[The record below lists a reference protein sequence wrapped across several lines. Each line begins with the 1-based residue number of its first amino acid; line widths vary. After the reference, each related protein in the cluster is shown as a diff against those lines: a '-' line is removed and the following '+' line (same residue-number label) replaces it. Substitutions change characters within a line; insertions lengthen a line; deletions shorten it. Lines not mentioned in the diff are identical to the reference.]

1 MPRRLFFVNLSSGPT
16 IGYLVWR
23 LAMRWQT
30 ACDRVVAPMGL
41 TQAQYSL
48 LASLYGFTLSGARPS
63 QRELADFTGLDPI
76 FVSKLARALESRG
89 LLRRDVHP
97 SDSRAVQLTLT
108 DDGVSAIVP
117 AVAAVRE
124 LQEEITAPLGGT
136 RAARTAQFA
145 DALRILLSAADAPGA
160 VHSADITSHHR
171 SGIMSST
178 SESTQIPDTTTSPTA
193 APPLPPLTGQH
204 IGTAA
209 NATRAI
215 LDTVLGAERTT
226 FPVWVA
232 LRTLDTRGPY
242 DSRAAFETAL
252 IEGLAV
258 EPSAVPGTVDEL
270 FWHGHVTQGADGV
283 VALSDSGQTLYNHL
297 NARVTATAGQLYSD
311 LDQEEMVVAARVLK
325 QITDRANELR
335 ATLAA

>member
-1 MPRRLFFVNLSSGPT
+1 MPRRVLLVNLSSGPT

-63 QRELADFTGLDPI
+63 QRELADYTGLDPI

-108 DDGVSAIVP
+108 EDGVSAIVP

-136 RAARTAQFA
+136 RAARTAEFA
-145 DALRILLSAADAPGA
+145 DALRILLSAADAPGGA
-160 VHSADITSHHR
+160 HSTDISHHGSR
-171 SGIMSST
+171 NMSST
-178 SESTQIPDTTTSPTA
+178 STQTPDTNTSAATA
-193 APPLPPLTGQH
+193 QPLPPLTGQH

-215 LDTVLGAERTT
+215 LDTVLGAEQTT

-242 DSRAAFETAL
+242 ASRAAFETAL
-252 IEGLAV
+252 VEGLAV
-258 EPSAVPGTVDEL
+258 EPSAVAETVDEL
-270 FWHGHVTQGADGV
+270 FWQGHVAQDADGV

-311 LDQEEMVVAARVLK
+311 LDHEEMVVAARVLK
-325 QITDRANELR
+325 RITDRANELR